1 MDYEPTIEERQTVE
15 RYVSVCEQADNPDP
29 HDILKLIR
37 IERQTGTRPGLL
49 AATWCI
55 EASMRTTMKDGSPV
69 LGDWRGRVA
78 MARGPF
84 QLWPGH
90 RKACGLSDDESL
102 ELEPSAWCYAS
113 RIESVKG
120 KARARCPQAIERTA
134 EAAIANIAKYKW
146 NCNLGSKHWGLADLM
161 EELK

>member
-1 MDYEPTIEERQTVE
+1 MDYDPTIEERQQVE
-15 RYVSVCEQADNPDP
+15 RYIAVCEQAHDPDP
-29 HDILKLIR
+29 WGLLNLIR

-84 QLWPGH
+84 QLWSEH
-90 RKACGLSDDESL
+90 RRACGLSDADAL
-102 ELEPSAWCYAS
+102 ELEPSAWCYAA
-113 RIESVKG
+113 RIARVLP
-120 KARARCPQAIERTA
+120 RARQRCPGAPERTA
-134 EAAIANIAKYKW
+134 EAAVANIAKYRW
-146 NCNLGSKHWGLADLM
+146 SCTAGSKHWQLAQEM
-161 EELK
+161 EP